1 MKTWKVWYRPPHL
14 FARRN
19 FRKKNLL
26 NCMFPNFED
35 TPRNG
40 EKHSLQAKCPTPV
53 GKTKNWRDRLW
64 HFLQGLI
71 SRILELAVQV
81 CPSLSSFWFPAV
93 QSGRGSSARLRRAA
107 SVRGDVFEATFKNFD
122 NYCNFK
128 NSGTSLNRQLATWIP
143 INLEAQ
149 QSGWHW
155 QVRRNIK
162 SPQMQTELL
171 LSWRR
176 QQPNW

>member
-1 MKTWKVWYRPPHL
+1 MFFCRRKETNLFVIFQTFKPHKTGENLKSLISTPSYL

-53 GKTKNWRDRLW
+53 GKTKNWRNRLW

-71 SRILELAVQV
+71 TRILEFAVQV
-81 CPSLSSFWFPAV
+81 RPNFSVSDFQPSRVVEARQPGWGAQLQWEVTSS
-93 QSGRGSSARLRRAA
+93 
-107 SVRGDVFEATFKNFD
+107 
-122 NYCNFK
+122 
-128 NSGTSLNRQLATWIP
+128 RQLSK
-143 INLEAQ
+143 L
-149 QSGWHW
+149 W
-155 QVRRNIK
+155 QLMRF
-162 SPQMQTELL
+162 
-171 LSWRR
+171 
-176 QQPNW
+176 

>member
-1 MKTWKVWYRPPHL
+1 MFFVGGEKQTCLLFSRPSSLTKQVKSIKSLISTPSYL

-71 SRILELAVQV
+71 SRIFELAVQV
-81 CPSLSSFWFPAV
+81 CPNFPVSAFQPSRVVEARQPGWGAQLQWEVTSS
-93 QSGRGSSARLRRAA
+93 
-107 SVRGDVFEATFKNFD
+107 
-122 NYCNFK
+122 
-128 NSGTSLNRQLATWIP
+128 RQLSK
-143 INLEAQ
+143 L
-149 QSGWHW
+149 W
-155 QVRRNIK
+155 QLMRF
-162 SPQMQTELL
+162 
-171 LSWRR
+171 
-176 QQPNW
+176 